1 MGGLMAS
8 RLASLADAATVH
20 EQHGLRSAPRPPG
33 ELVGHDEDAPPADT
47 NPAAAAA
54 DVAVPC
60 FSVPAEAGRYTAAAG
75 SVAQHALA
83 AADDGHAPSPGD
95 AAADGALLRAVPG
108 RRLAAAAAQVD
119 VAF

>member
-1 MGGLMAS
+1 MVS
-8 RLASLADAATVH
+8 RLVDELADAAAVH
-20 EQHGLRSAPRPPG
+20 EQHGLRSAARPPGG
-33 ELVGHDEDAPPADT
+33 ELVGHDEDAPS
-47 NPAAAAA
+47 AAA

-60 FSVPAEAGRYTAAAG
+60 FSVPAEAGRHTAAAG

>member
-1 MGGLMAS
+1 MAS

-54 DVAVPC
+54 ADVAVPC
-60 FSVPAEAGRYTAAAG
+60 FSVPAEAGRHTAAAG

-83 AADDGHAPSPGD
+83 AADDGRAPSPGD

>member
-33 ELVGHDEDAPPADT
+33 ELVGHDEDAPS
-47 NPAAAAA
+47 AAA

-60 FSVPAEAGRYTAAAG
+60 FSVPAEAGRHTAAAG

-83 AADDGHAPSPGD
+83 AADDAHAPSPGD

>member
-60 FSVPAEAGRYTAAAG
+60 FSVPAEAGRRTAAG
-75 SVAQHALA
+75 SVAQHVLSAP
-83 AADDGHAPSPGD
+83 DDGHDPSPVD
-95 AAADGALLRAVPG
+95 AAADGALLRAVPW
-108 RRLAAAAAQVD
+108 RRPAATAAQVD